1 MLIINILLIILFFII
16 LFYDLNLVEGQFSDD
31 DGLEDIEMYNYSNL
45 STDLNTIISE
55 ISISKYLGFDLK
67 KVISIFELGND
78 FSLEEIFDLNEFM
91 KEQKLLGC

>member
-45 STDLNTIISE
+45 VTDP
-55 ISISKYLGFDLK
+55 
-67 KVISIFELGND
+67 
-78 FSLEEIFDLNEFM
+78 
-91 KEQKLLGC
+91 